1 VPTIHKVLQGEH
13 LASIAA
19 AYGFE
24 NFETL
29 WNHPQNASLRQSRE
43 NPLALLPG
51 DEVFV
56 PDLKPARFSLQT
68 GKRHS
73 LTVHTQQLSLRLR
86 VLDLRGEPLRDTPCV
101 LSVGAMRE
109 ELTTDGDG
117 CVELRVEPHET
128 QGTLSIAGLVF
139 ELALGGLD
147 PVPEPTGLAG
157 RLSNL
162 GYPVEDPR
170 QQGPDSQEWM
180 RFALELFQRDNA
192 LDITG
197 APDVGIPE
205 QLVEKYGC

>member
-1 VPTIHKVLQGEH
+1 MATIHKVLQGEH

-29 WNHPQNASLRQSRE
+29 WNHPENELLRQSRE

-51 DEVFV
+51 DEVFI

-68 GKRHS
+68 GKRHT

-86 VLDLRGEPLRDTPCV
+86 VLDLRGEPFRDTPCF
-101 LSVGAMRE
+101 LSVGAARE

-117 CVELRVEPHET
+117 FVELRVERHASR
-128 QGTLSIAGLVF
+128 GTLHIAGLEF

-162 GYPVEDPR
+162 GYPAEDPR
-170 QQGPDSQEWM
+170 QLSADSQEWM
-180 RFALELFQRDNA
+180 RFALELFQRDNE

-197 APDVGIPE
+197 APDAQIPQ
-205 QLVEKYGC
+205 QLVTQHGC